1 MRVLVVED
9 NRKMASLIASALVG
23 EGMESERCHDG
34 AEALELLRKS
44 AWDVVVLDLM
54 LPGLGGMELLQK
66 IRAGGDTT
74 PVLILT
80 AKGEVEDR
88 VTAFRSGADQFLTKP
103 FSTEELVARVQV
115 LGGRSRADFGSIL
128 RLGDLSLD
136 PEKRTALRAGQ
147 GIELTEREFRLL
159 EFLMRHS
166 GRVCT
171 RLMILEEVWDYHFD
185 PGTNIVDVYIRKLRE
200 KIDPPP
206 LPKMLHSV
214 RGEGYLLKAA
224 DALQS

>member
-9 NRKMASLIASALVG
+9 NRKMASLIATSLEG
-23 EGMESERCHDG
+23 EGMEVERQHDG
-34 AEALELLRKS
+34 AEALEFLRKS
-44 AWDVVVLDLM
+44 ACDVIVLDLM
-54 LPGLGGMELLQK
+54 IPGMGGMDVLQA
-66 IRAGGDTT
+66 IRREGDKT

-80 AKGEVEDR
+80 ARGEVEDR
-88 VTAFRSGADQFLTKP
+88 VEAFRSGADQFLTKP

-115 LGGRSRADFGSIL
+115 LGGRSRGDFGVIL

-136 PEKRTALRAGQ
+136 PEKRTALRAGK

-159 EFLMRHS
+159 EFLMRHAD
-166 GRVCT
+166 RVCT

-200 KIDPPP
+200 KIDPPS

-224 DALQS
+224 PASEP